1 MGSLV
6 NLENWKLKANLEN
19 KWGCKCSYYTRKMY
33 ADTPYHS
40 HIFICVF
47 PSWKICIKIGKR

>member
-1 MGSLV
+1 MERV
-6 NLENWKLKANLEN
+6 TNLINWKLQTRLED

-47 PSWKICIKIGKR
+47 SELENLYQNWK